1 MYNILGLKNQ
11 YSENDSTTKSSLQIR
26 HNPEQ
31 PMVFF
36 KEVEEIISQFV
47 WKYQRPRI
55 PKAIFIEKNE
65 TAGINL
71 LDSDYTTKP
80 ESSRWYGTGTKTEI
94 QINETKQKV
103 Q

>member
-1 MYNILGLKNQ
+1 
-11 YSENDSTTKSSLQIR
+11 
-26 HNPEQ
+26 
-31 PMVFF
+31 MVFF

-71 LDSDYTTKP
+71 PDSDYITKP

-94 QINETKQKV
+94 
-103 Q
+103 